1 MRAGVW
7 RDWVREGG
15 SSVLTSHCRSI
26 VSTLEV
32 TDKTISN
39 ESDYLN
45 FVTCD
50 EFIDYENDFYCL
62 NDYLNYIT
70 I

>member
-1 MRAGVW
+1 M
-7 RDWVREGG
+7 
-15 SSVLTSHCRSI
+15 TSHCRSI